1 MADDV
6 DSQAPDRREHAPETA
21 SGPPRETVRF
31 GLDGIVHEVDL
42 DPADARDLRAVLAPY
57 VAAGRRTTVTITPIT
72 PPEPAAASGT
82 ARRHRGAR
90 RSARLARGERPP
102 HRHPR
107 PHLRDPHDD
116 LPRARRALIR
126 PLHPTR
132 RRRRAASRCPTTTAC
147 RQHGPHER

>member
-6 DSQAPDRREHAPETA
+6 DAQAADGREQAPETA

-72 PPEPAAASGT
+72 AADPAAASGT
-82 ARRHRGAR
+82 ASGTAP
-90 RSARLARGERPP
+90 AATGERAAARAWLEANG
-102 HRHPR
+102 HRIGTR
-107 PHLRDPHDD
+107 GRISATLMTIYRERDG
-116 LPRARRALIR
+116 R
-126 PLHPTR
+126 
-132 RRRRAASRCPTTTAC
+132 
-147 RQHGPHER
+147 